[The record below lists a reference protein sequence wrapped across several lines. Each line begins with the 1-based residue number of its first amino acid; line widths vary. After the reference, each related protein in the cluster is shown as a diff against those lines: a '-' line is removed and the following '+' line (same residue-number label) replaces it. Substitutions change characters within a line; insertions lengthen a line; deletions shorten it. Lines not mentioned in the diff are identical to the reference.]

1 MVSKQCADCLW
12 CDICPAKRRCAHYSP
27 LDERR
32 IQRLDEKQIELERID
47 FYREWFDYDR
57 RSYE

>member
-12 CDICPAKRRCAHYSP
+12 ADKCTAECKCGHYSP

-32 IQRLDEKQIELERID
+32 TQRLDEKQIELERIS
-47 FYREWFDYDR
+47 FYREWFEYDR
-57 RSYE
+57 RSDE